1 MQENVYH
8 GIPIAKIDE
17 NQKYWLVRT
26 QSGEYYEE
34 FYHDNFIGIGWDEL
48 NLKTIQET
56 PNEEQIVEYI
66 KKQYPDEKQP
76 GRILNQI
83 KRFLYDIKIGDIVLI
98 PSHSSLYVSFG
109 IVESDLYIEE
119 INIDDVL
126 DGKCPFQ
133 KRKKVKWVKTV
144 RRDALDPYLYRLLNS
159 HHTITEATPYAT
171 FIDRT
176 LHSFYVKGS
185 SAHLIFGI
193 QKYDNIPA
201 VDLVDVL
208 NKTLELIPLIN
219 SLTNADYKKEDVD
232 VRLTLNS
239 PGIIEIV
246 TYTAPA
252 VVLGIGVLLHYL
264 IGGKLS
270 GKISITK
277 KEQKMELESS
287 SDGLLEKI
295 LKIKKHSDQQKLRE
309 MELSHK
315 IAFEKLQVKLP
326 EELKNLPDPKDLV
339 SGKED

>member
-1 MQENVYH
+1 LQESIYQS
-8 GIPIAKIDE
+8 IPFVKIDE

-26 QSGEYYEE
+26 QSGDYYQE
-34 FYHDNFIGIGWDEL
+34 FYHENFIGVGWDEL
-48 NLKTIQET
+48 DLKLIHES
-56 PNEEQIVEYI
+56 PDEEQIIEYI

-109 IVESDLYIEE
+109 VVVSNLYIEE
-119 INIDDVL
+119 VNIDDVL

-133 KRKKVKWVKTV
+133 KRKKVRWLKTI
-144 RRDALDPYLYRLLNS
+144 RREELDPYLYRLLNS
-159 HHTITEATPYAT
+159 HHTITDATPYST

-176 LHSFYVKGS
+176 LHSFYIKGN

-193 QKYDNIPA
+193 QKPDNIPA

-208 NKTLELIPLIN
+208 NKTLELIPIIN
-219 SLTNADYKKEDVD
+219 SLTDSEYKKEDID
-232 VRLTLNS
+232 IRLTLNS

-246 TYTAPA
+246 TFTAPA
-252 VVLGIGVLLHYL
+252 LVLGIGVLLHYL

-270 GKISITK
+270 GKMSFTTEEK
-277 KEQKMELESS
+277 RVELESS
-287 SDGLLEKI
+287 SDGLLEKF
-295 LKIKKHSDQQKLRE
+295 LKIKKHVDQQKLRE

-315 IAFEKLQVKLP
+315 MAFEKLQVKLP
-326 EELKNLPDPKDLV
+326 TELKNLPDPSELV
-339 SGKED
+339 SGKGD